1 MIELETSRTIDNE
14 VTYEIKT
21 GDTDRIM
28 PMASQYVNA
37 LYTRLEEDLDVSSL
51 LDVVHAGMY
60 YLYLYV
66 YVVQ

>member
-1 MIELETSRTIDNE
+1 MIELETSTTIDNE

-51 LDVVHAGMY
+51 LDMVHAGMY
-60 YLYLYV
+60 IWRFL
-66 YVVQ
+66 

>member
-28 PMASQYVNA
+28 PMASQYINA

-51 LDVVHAGMY
+51 LDMVHAGMY
-60 YLYLYV
+60 I
-66 YVVQ
+66 

>member
-1 MIELETSRTIDNE
+1 MIELETSTTIDNE

-37 LYTRLEEDLDVSSL
+37 LYTRLEEDLDVSCL
-51 LDVVHAGMY
+51 LDMVHAGMY
-60 YLYLYV
+60 EYCS
-66 YVVQ
+66 VVMF